1 MPASALLAAASIA
14 SLNLCTDEYLLL
26 LARPQEIASISFLS
40 QNPLESPLWKLAK
53 RHHSNRGSLEQ
64 VLGRKPDTLLTMGG
78 GGRASSLIAR
88 RLRMRAV
95 DLRPVAAIDDVTF
108 NLNAVAAA
116 LGDPGR
122 AQPWLRRLSALRLTR
137 PKKAQDT
144 MWVGGGG
151 QSIGVPSVGADW
163 LRLAGLKQR
172 ALSGDRVSLED
183 LLVRPPAVLVQSRY
197 RSGQMSHGT
206 TWLSHPILRQART
219 HRLQVDGRAWTCMGP
234 LVIPEIER
242 LRSVLR

>member
-1 MPASALLAAASIA
+1 MPASALLAAASVA

-26 LARPQEIASISFLS
+26 LAKPREIASVSFLS
-40 QNPLESPLWKLAK
+40 QDAQESPLWKLAK

-64 VLGRKPDTLLTMGG
+64 VLAKKPTVVLTMGG

-95 DLRPVAAIDDVTF
+95 DLRSVGAINDVAF

-122 AQPWLRRLSALRLTR
+122 AQPWLRRLSALRNTR
-137 PKKAQDT
+137 PKQAQDAI
-144 MWVGGGG
+144 WVGSGG
-151 QSIGVPSVGADW
+151 QSISIPSVGADW
-163 LRLAGLKQR
+163 MRLAGLTQR
-172 ALSGDRVSLED
+172 PVSGSRVSLED
-183 LLVRPPAVLVQSRY
+183 LLVRPPTVLIQSRY
-197 RSGQMSHGT
+197 RSGQMSRGT
-206 TWLSHPILRQART
+206 AWLNHPILRSAKSQ
-219 HRLQVDGRAWTCMGP
+219 HLQVDGRAWTCMGP

-242 LRSVLR
+242 LRSAL